1 MAKIRL
7 TKRNHEWMRNSLILR
22 TIFGD
27 VSAPLSK
34 ITVVN
39 DVAIVPDW
47 IFANKGLNPCQMVDG
62 FIRKENEHGN

>member
-1 MAKIRL
+1 MAKIKL
-7 TKRNHEWMRNSLILR
+7 TDRNHEWKRKSLKLR

-27 VSAPLSK
+27 VYAPLSK
-34 ITVVN
+34 VTVIN
-39 DVAIVPDW
+39 NVAIVPDW